1 MKIIIAGAGEVGFHL
16 AKLLSYEAQ
25 DITLIDTD
33 KQSLSYADN
42 HLDIRVLRGDATS
55 IEVLRDANVQNSD
68 MTIGVTS
75 SETTNL
81 TLCFLAKQLGC
92 KRTIARISNTE
103 FIDNKETIDFSQL
116 GIDELISPEELAASE
131 IQLLLNQSAFN
142 DTYEFEEGL
151 LTMVGVFLPK
161 NAPFVGKMVK
171 EAARVFPELHF
182 MPIALQRMGTQYTHI
197 PRGDTVFKEGDLV
210 YFITSDEG
218 VDELYKLT
226 GMQRKEIKN
235 VMILGGSKVGFK
247 TARDLCNNKFNVKLI
262 EQNKDKAFDM
272 ADNLPNALVINGD
285 GRNVELLE
293 EESLESMDAFIAV
306 TGNSETNI
314 MSCLMARSKNIKKT
328 IAMVENM
335 DYFQLSQSIGVD
347 TLINKK
353 LLAANNIFRYIR
365 RGEVVALTRLNNLN
379 VEILEFI
386 VKPTSLVNGEIIK
399 ELDFPRE
406 AIIGGVIRDNKGII
420 ALGDFKIQ
428 QGDRVVVCCLPK
440 AIPRIEKLFL

>member
-25 DITLIDTD
+25 EITLIDTD
-33 KQSLSYADN
+33 KESLAYADS

-55 IEVLRDANVQNSD
+55 VAVLRDAKVDSSD
-68 MTIGVTS
+68 LVIGVTA

-81 TLCFLAKQLGC
+81 TFCLLAKQLGS
-92 KRTIARISNTE
+92 KKTIARISNTE
-103 FIDNKETIDFSQL
+103 FVDNKELIKFDEL

-161 NAPFVGKMVK
+161 TAAFVGKMVK
-171 EAARVFPELHF
+171 EAAKIFPELHF
-182 MPIALQRMGTQYTHI
+182 MPIALQRMGTQYTLI
-197 PRGDTVFKEGDLV
+197 PRGDTVFKEGDQV
-210 YFITSDEG
+210 YFITNKGG
-218 VDELYKLT
+218 VDDLYKLT
-226 GMQRKEIKN
+226 GMQRREIKN
-235 VMILGGSKVGFK
+235 VMILGGSKVGYK
-247 TARDLCNNKFNVKLI
+247 TARDLCSNKFNVKLI
-262 EQNKDKAFDM
+262 EKNKEKAFDI
-272 ADNLPNALVINGD
+272 ADDIPNALVINGD

-314 MSCLMARSKNIKKT
+314 MSCLVAKSRKIKKT
-328 IAMVENM
+328 IALVENM
-335 DYFQLSQSIGVD
+335 DYFQLSQSIGID

-353 LLAANNIFRYIR
+353 LLAANTIFRYIR
-365 RGEVVALTRLNNLN
+365 RGEVLAVTRLNNLN
-379 VEILEFI
+379 AEILEFE
-386 VKPTSLVNGEIIK
+386 VKSTSVVNGEIIK
-399 ELDFPRE
+399 ELNFPRE
-406 AIIGGVIRDNKGII
+406 AIIGGVIRDGEGII
-420 ALGDFKIQ
+420 ALGDFKITE
-428 QGDRVVVCCLPK
+428 GDKVVVCALPK